1 MTLLLDAGAFIA
13 LERGEQRVEFA
24 IRQQHSRGEVP
35 RTHGGIVGQVWRSA
49 RQVRVARVLRGV
61 DTVPITL
68 GLGRDAGRLLARSG
82 TSDVIDAALVALA
95 EDGDVI
101 VTSDPGDIGLLVV
114 TAGVDVTVLAL

>member
-13 LERGEQRVEFA
+13 LERGEQRIEFA
-24 IRQQHSRGEVP
+24 LRQQYARGEVP
-35 RTHGGIVGQVWRSA
+35 RTHGGIVGQVWRDQ

-101 VTSDPGDIGLLVV
+101 VTSDPGDIGPLVV
-114 TAGVDVTVLAL
+114 AAGVDVTVLAL